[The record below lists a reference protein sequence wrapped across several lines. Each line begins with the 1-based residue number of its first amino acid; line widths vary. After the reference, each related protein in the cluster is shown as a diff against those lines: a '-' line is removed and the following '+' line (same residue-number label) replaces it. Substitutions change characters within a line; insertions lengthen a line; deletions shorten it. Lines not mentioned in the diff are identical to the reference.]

1 MPSSQEVVVRGA
13 ALPLTEA
20 AYKKF
25 DQGRIDLLQKTV
37 GGTAPLPTFYAFLEL
52 SARYDLDPLTG
63 QIWLAQ
69 MPGRNGAAGRYAIL
83 VGRDGYL
90 AVADRDPGFID
101 VDADVVYSKD
111 EFRVTRKAD
120 GTRTVEHAYGNPS
133 TRGECLGAYA
143 VLRREGKPD
152 RYFYAPLDQYARNA
166 EKSAWS
172 YRDAMVI
179 KCAVSYIT
187 RITYRVSGPVP
198 ADEVGLALD
207 QADGNV
213 IQAAG
218 TDVPAA
224 AALPQD
230 VAELVAR
237 AAGVD
242 PKSWRTNEV
251 AARLPE
257 PDDRG
262 YDAAVKQIT
271 AELEAWLAE
280 NEPPDAEVV
289 QPAGNEPV
297 DVAAELQKRWDTD
310 REWRASVAPLLDRY
324 ATLEAAVDEA
334 LSSGQ
339 DEQAQEMRA
348 QLAVIAGDLDALGVP
363 EGFWPEN
370 LAAGAQS

>member
-1 MPSSQEVVVRGA
+1 
-13 ALPLTEA
+13 
-20 AYKKF
+20 
-25 DQGRIDLLQKTV
+25 
-37 GGTAPLPTFYAFLEL
+37 
-52 SARYDLDPLTG
+52 
-63 QIWLAQ
+63 
-69 MPGRNGAAGRYAIL
+69 
-83 VGRDGYL
+83 
-90 AVADRDPGFID
+90 
-101 VDADVVYSKD
+101 
-111 EFRVTRKAD
+111 
-120 GTRTVEHAYGNPS
+120 
-133 TRGECLGAYA
+133 
-143 VLRREGKPD
+143 
-152 RYFYAPLDQYARNA
+152 
-166 EKSAWS
+166 
-172 YRDAMVI
+172 MVI

-289 QPAGNEPV
+289 APAGNEPV

>member
-1 MPSSQEVVVRGA
+1 
-13 ALPLTEA
+13 
-20 AYKKF
+20 
-25 DQGRIDLLQKTV
+25 
-37 GGTAPLPTFYAFLEL
+37 
-52 SARYDLDPLTG
+52 
-63 QIWLAQ
+63 

-207 QADGNV
+207 QADG
-213 IQAAG
+213 
-218 TDVPAA
+218 T
-224 AALPQD
+224 
-230 VAELVAR
+230 
-237 AAGVD
+237 
-242 PKSWRTNEV
+242 
-251 AARLPE
+251 
-257 PDDRG
+257 
-262 YDAAVKQIT
+262 
-271 AELEAWLAE
+271 
-280 NEPPDAEVV
+280 EVV

>member
-133 TRGECLGAYA
+133 SAA
-143 VLRREGKPD
+143 N
-152 RYFYAPLDQYARNA
+152 ASARTP
-166 EKSAWS
+166 S
-172 YRDAMVI
+172 
-179 KCAVSYIT
+179 CA
-187 RITYRVSGPVP
+187 
-198 ADEVGLALD
+198 
-207 QADGNV
+207 
-213 IQAAG
+213 
-218 TDVPAA
+218 
-224 AALPQD
+224 
-230 VAELVAR
+230 AR
-237 AAGVD
+237 ASPTGTSTRRLTSTHATPRSRRGATATRW
-242 PKSWRTNEV
+242 SSSARSATSRGSRT
-251 AARLPE
+251 
-257 PDDRG
+257 G
-262 YDAAVKQIT
+262 
-271 AELEAWLAE
+271 
-280 NEPPDAEVV
+280 
-289 QPAGNEPV
+289 
-297 DVAAELQKRWDTD
+297 
-310 REWRASVAPLLDRY
+310 
-324 ATLEAAVDEA
+324 
-334 LSSGQ
+334 
-339 DEQAQEMRA
+339 
-348 QLAVIAGDLDALGVP
+348 
-363 EGFWPEN
+363 
-370 LAAGAQS
+370 